1 MGDAF
6 INLFLMDKTLDWHGK
21 VSHTAQSQK
30 GIRKGSSRHSS
41 LHMMVLL
48 GMFHLIQAPW
58 VTNSMD
64 LALLPSS
71 SRFQTLSWIMVLFFW
86 DCNLTTAE
94 TVPRHY
100 LPVQGFSIM
109 SLVQRADSARL
120 TAVLVTH
127 LLPDLVLIPASL
139 ILEVLK
145 CQVKSAFAAQ
155 CWRCFSCLT
164 GNGRITFQGI
174 WLGSLGGSG
183 PLLLKQTAWT
193 FQLFCLFGSPGTL
206 TFWAWGSSLPT

>member
-1 MGDAF
+1 
-6 INLFLMDKTLDWHGK
+6 
-21 VSHTAQSQK
+21 
-30 GIRKGSSRHSS
+30 
-41 LHMMVLL
+41 
-48 GMFHLIQAPW
+48 MFHLVQAPW

-71 SRFQTLSWIMVLFFW
+71 SRFQTLSWIMVLFSLRVQFDHCW
-86 DCNLTTAE
+86 NLD
-94 TVPRHY
+94 VPRHY

-109 SLVQRADSARL
+109 SWVQSEDSARL

-127 LLPDLVLIPASL
+127 FLPDLVLIPASL
-139 ILEVLK
+139 ILEVLR
-145 CQVKSAFAAQ
+145 CQVKSAFAAR
-155 CWRCFSCLT
+155 CWICFSCLT

-206 TFWAWGSSLPT
+206 TFWAWRSSLPT